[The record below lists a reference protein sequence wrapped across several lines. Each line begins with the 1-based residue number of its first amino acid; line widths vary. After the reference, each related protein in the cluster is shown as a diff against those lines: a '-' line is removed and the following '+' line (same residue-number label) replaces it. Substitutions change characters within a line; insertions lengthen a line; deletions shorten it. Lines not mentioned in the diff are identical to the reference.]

1 MEEEYNVKKSK
12 SWKLCKS
19 LLQRKKN
26 CSKNHEKTIC
36 FLLRKSDEID
46 SYSYQDETDAVKVHS
61 EVISDSSN
69 TGIWFLFGI

>member
-1 MEEEYNVKKSK
+1 MSKKCRSL
-12 SWKLCKS
+12 KLCKS

-26 CSKNHEKTIC
+26 CSKNHEKAIY

-46 SYSYQDETDAVKVHS
+46 SYSYKDETDAVKVDS

-69 TGIWFLFGI
+69 TGIWLLFGI